1 VLVAGPLLADIPVT
15 MNTVSRIRR
24 AVPCIALGAIGTFAY
39 ADTEVQP
46 LDTIRAAAQE
56 YVKQHVPNQ
65 RPGSVQVTVGAL
77 DSRLRL
83 AACATPL
90 KVALPSGATFRARM
104 TLAVSCPAAT
114 SWTVYVPVS
123 VETQTSVLVLR
134 HAAGRGMRL
143 TAQDVEVQTR
153 MVSGSA
159 DDYLTDIAELSGRTL
174 KRPLGAGAAV
184 TADAMTADSLIK
196 RGQQVTL
203 LAAAGGMEVRARG
216 VAMSDAPAAGR
227 VKAQNLSSGR
237 IVEGVVETADVI
249 RITP

>member
-1 VLVAGPLLADIPVT
+1 MNRVSTFRRVVPWFTLCALSTHALASS
-15 MNTVSRIRR
+15 N
-24 AVPCIALGAIGTFAY
+24 
-39 ADTEVQP
+39 EVQS
-46 LDTIRAAAQE
+46 LDAIRATAQAF
-56 YVKQHVPNQ
+56 VRQHVPN
-65 RPGSVQVTVGAL
+65 RKPGSVQVNVGAL

-83 AACATPL
+83 APCTDAL
-90 KVALPSGATFRARM
+90 KASLPTGATFRARM
-104 TLAVSCPAAT
+104 TVAVSCPGAST
-114 SWTVYVPVS
+114 WTVYVPIS
-123 VETQTSVLVLR
+123 IETQTSVLVLR
-134 HAAGRGMRL
+134 HAVARGTRL

-153 MVSGSA
+153 MVSGP
-159 DDYLTDIAELSGRTL
+159 DDAYLTEVAELAGRTL
-174 KRPLGAGAAV
+174 KRPLGAGAAL
-184 TADAMTADSLIK
+184 TADAMAADALIK